1 VNGFKNR
8 QISSTSSSRPA
19 CTAPELRLSY
29 IKGTKK
35 FNRTKKRN
43 SRQIV
48 TLLKLAILIA
58 FKEVDYQL
66 TEWDLRLPRKSD
78 SFW

>member
-1 VNGFKNR
+1 VNGFKKR

-19 CTAPELRLSY
+19 CTAPEVY

-58 FKEVDYQL
+58 FKEVNYQL
-66 TEWDLRLPRKSD
+66 TEWDLRLP
-78 SFW
+78 